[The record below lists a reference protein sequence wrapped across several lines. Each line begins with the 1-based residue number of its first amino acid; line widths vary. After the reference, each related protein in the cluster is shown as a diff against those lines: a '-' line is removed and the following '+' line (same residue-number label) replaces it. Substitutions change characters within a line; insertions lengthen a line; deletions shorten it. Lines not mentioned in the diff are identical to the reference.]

1 MKIDELYKG
10 SSNRTNRETFSGLNL
25 SSLNVNSLIVAKQIK
40 ARKYLMKEL
49 RENQILCLQDTRIH
63 SGDTN
68 KYHTIHKWARE
79 NVLSHPRVF
88 CTFSEQGKAG
98 GAMIILP
105 EKSLKTIITVDA
117 ISRNT
122 IYIVYKSINSNINR
136 VFSHYGKPGSKKDE
150 FLLEMQRINQTIR
163 AVRSKYTYATI
174 AVCGDFNVGT
184 TSNRYLIMIE
194 LNEI

>member
-1 MKIDELYKG
+1 MRVQQWLGEHRVQIMGYLPPNDLNDPRTNISEREDWEGHVGFFKEIKIDELYEG

-63 SGDTN
+63 AGDTN
-68 KYHTIHKWARE
+68 KYKTIHKWARE

-105 EKSLKTIITVDA
+105 EKSLKTILTVDA
-117 ISRNT
+117 ISHNT
-122 IYIVYKSINSNINR
+122 IYIV
-136 VFSHYGKPGSKKDE
+136 
-150 FLLEMQRINQTIR
+150 
-163 AVRSKYTYATI
+163 
-174 AVCGDFNVGT
+174 
-184 TSNRYLIMIE
+184 
-194 LNEI
+194 

>member
-1 MKIDELYKG
+1 MLIQQWLGEHGVQIMGYRPPNDLVNPTLNLSEREEWEGHEGFFEEIKIDEFYEG

-25 SSLNVNSLIVAKQIK
+25 SSLNVNSLIVSKQIK

-63 SGDTN
+63 AGDTN

-98 GAMIILP
+98 GEIIILP
-105 EKSLKTIITVDA
+105 
-117 ISRNT
+117 
-122 IYIVYKSINSNINR
+122 
-136 VFSHYGKPGSKKDE
+136 
-150 FLLEMQRINQTIR
+150 
-163 AVRSKYTYATI
+163 
-174 AVCGDFNVGT
+174 
-184 TSNRYLIMIE
+184 
-194 LNEI
+194 